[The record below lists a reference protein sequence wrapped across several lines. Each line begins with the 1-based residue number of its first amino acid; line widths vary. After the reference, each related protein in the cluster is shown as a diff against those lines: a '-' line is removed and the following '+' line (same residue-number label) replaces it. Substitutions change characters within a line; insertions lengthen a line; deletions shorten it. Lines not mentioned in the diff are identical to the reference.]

1 MLRLRTFGG
10 LSLERD
16 SAPVDGASTQRKALA
31 VLAQLAVAGDRGVS
45 RSKLVGRLWA
55 ERDEELARRALAQA
69 LYQLRQTVREETL
82 VLGAAELRLNPAMIG
97 SDVAEFECAIAAGD
111 LTRAATVY
119 AGPFLDGVYISDG
132 LEFERWIDGERAR
145 LAGAYAKAVEALATA
160 PGTAPADAVQWW
172 RLLANSDPLNARSA
186 LGLMRALAAAGN
198 SAAALDHARVY
209 EALVREELEAEPD
222 ATIVSYAR
230 ALRAHAPTVPTPA
243 LADAL
248 PPASAPASA
257 AASAPASTPASPSAS
272 LPAARRRTYAPG
284 SIGLAAGLAVVALLG
299 FWRREPVRGAHGLD
313 PHRVLIAAFDNNTG
327 DTTLAPIGR
336 MAADWIAQRLGETG
350 LVEVVDIRSALLA
363 SDEADSLPH
372 LPGGRIRSLA
382 DQTGAGT
389 VVLGSYYKDG
399 DSLRFQAQVSDAT
412 RGRLL
417 FAIPPI
423 SVSATSPLA
432 GVDLVRERVTGGLAA
447 QFNPRL
453 SEFVRQTRQPPT
465 YAAYRETMLGVD
477 DFAKR
482 NLPSALA
489 HWLRAAALDT
499 TYVSPLIYATHALRE
514 TKQYARADSLITS
527 VLASRDRLSPRDQLF
542 AEGTAAELHGDFGAA
557 RVAFRQLTQVA
568 PSTESYMILGEV
580 NGFLNRPREALDAF
594 AHVDPNRG
602 WLKGWENFYSY
613 PSANYHA
620 LGEHDRELEVVQR
633 GRAAFPRGLTIVLIT
648 VRALAAEG
656 RVAAIDSILDASLT
670 FPGPELA
677 HWIAMKTAERELYA
691 HGYDTAAKHVAEREL
706 AWIASKP
713 AATRATVTGQSFLA
727 SALIDQGNLAAADSI
742 LMLEWRAQPTEEILG
757 QRGRVAARRGM
768 TDHARAIMDSIAAM
782 PNSYL
787 YGQPELDR
795 AAICATLGDRGQ
807 AMALLRQAV
816 AAGYT
821 YLAIAHVPEF
831 RALRAY
837 PPFVEFM
844 RPTG

>member
-16 SAPVDGASTQRKALA
+16 GAPIDGASTQRKALA

-69 LYQLRQTVREETL
+69 LYQLRQSLREDTL
-82 VLGAAELRLNPAMIG
+82 VLGAAELRLHPAMIA
-97 SDVAEFECAIAAGD
+97 SDVGEFECAIAAGD
-111 LTRAATVY
+111 LIRAAEVY
-119 AGPFLDGVYISDG
+119 KGPFLDGVYISDAP
-132 LEFERWIDGERAR
+132 EFERWVDGERAR
-145 LAGAYAKAVEALATA
+145 LAAAYAKAVECLATA
-160 PGTAPADAVQWW
+160 PGTAPADAVLWW
-172 RLLANSDPLNARSA
+172 RMLANADPLNARHA

-198 SAAALDHARVY
+198 TAAALDHARVY
-209 EALVREELEAEPD
+209 EALVREELDAEAD
-222 ATIVSYAR
+222 ASIVAYAR
-230 ALRAHAPTVPTPA
+230 ALRAHAPTAPTPG
-243 LADAL
+243 LAA
-248 PPASAPASA
+248 PPLAAPPLA
-257 AASAPASTPASPSAS
+257 APPLAAQPPISTPSDVAPR
-272 LPAARRRTYAPG
+272 PRRTYAPG
-284 SIGLAAGLAVVALLG
+284 LIALAAGLALVAVLG
-299 FWRREPVRGAHGLD
+299 FWRREPARGARGLD
-313 PHRVLIAAFDNNTG
+313 AHRVLIAVFDNNTG

-350 LVEVVDIRSALLA
+350 LVEVVDVRSALLA
-363 SDEADSLPH
+363 SDETDSLPH

-417 FAIPPI
+417 FAIPPV
-423 SVSATSPLA
+423 SVSVTSPLA
-432 GVDLVRERVTGGLAA
+432 GVDIVRERVTGGLAV

-453 SEFVRQTRQPPT
+453 SDFVRQTRQPPT
-465 YAAYRETMLGVD
+465 YGAYRETMLGMD

-482 NLPSALA
+482 NLQPALA

-514 TKQYARADSLITS
+514 TKQYARADSLITA

-557 RVAFRQLTQVA
+557 RGAFRQMTQIA
-568 PSTESYMILGEV
+568 PSTESYMILAETD
-580 NGFLNRPREALDAF
+580 GFLNRPREALDAL

-613 PSANYHA
+613 PAAEYHT
-620 LGEHDRELEVVQR
+620 LGDHDRELEVVQR
-633 GRAAFPRGLTIVLIT
+633 GRAAFPRGLAIVMIT
-648 VRALAAEG
+648 VRALAAQG
-656 RVAAIDSILDASLT
+656 RVAAIDSVLDASLT
-670 FPGPELA
+670 MPGPDLA
-677 HWIAMKTAERELYA
+677 HWIAMKTAARELYA
-691 HGYDTAAKHVAEREL
+691 HGYDAAAKHVAEREL

-713 AATRATVTGQSFLA
+713 AAVRASVTGQSFLA
-727 SALIDQGNLAAADSI
+727 SALIDLGNLTAADSI
-742 LMLEWRAQPTEEILG
+742 LTLVWRAQPTEEILG
-757 QRGRVAARRGM
+757 LRGRIAARRGM
-768 TDHARAIMDSIAAM
+768 TDRARAIMDSIAAM
-782 PNSYL
+782 PNAYL

-795 AAICATLGDRGQ
+795 AAICATLGDRDQ

-821 YLAIAHVPEF
+821 YLTIAHVPEF
-831 RALRAY
+831 RSLRTY